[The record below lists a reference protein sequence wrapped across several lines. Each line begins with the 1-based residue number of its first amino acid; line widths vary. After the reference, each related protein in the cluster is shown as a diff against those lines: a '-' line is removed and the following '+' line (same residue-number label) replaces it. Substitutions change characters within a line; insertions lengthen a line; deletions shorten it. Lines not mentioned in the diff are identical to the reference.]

1 MSERREIQGVGWV
14 SGYVWA
20 HTRDGLELGEELLTL
35 IFLGLLALAW
45 IAVFLP
51 AALRARQ
58 SAPLTTAERFKRR
71 MNLIAPRAGAG
82 RWIVVPESYDRLA
95 MSSFRRGQRRR
106 TKILIA
112 LLAAALLT
120 GIVAVFNGGGSWE
133 VHLAVDL
140 SLGLYVALLIE
151 AKRRR
156 AESVTKLRTL
166 ESRRAARE
174 PEITFH
180 EPARAGGGG
189 HR

>member
-1 MSERREIQGVGWV
+1 M
-14 SGYVWA
+14 
-20 HTRDGLELGEELLTL
+20 TL

-58 SAPLTTAERFKRR
+58 SAPLTAAERFKRR
-71 MNLIAPRAGAG
+71 MSLIAPRAGNG

-106 TKILIA
+106 TRILIA
-112 LLAAALLT
+112 LLTAALLT
-120 GIVAVFNGGGSWE
+120 GVVAILSGGGAWE

-140 SLGLYVALLIE
+140 SLGLYIALLIE

-156 AESVTKLRTL
+156 SETITKIRTL
-166 ESRRAARE
+166 SSRRSARE
-174 PEITFH
+174 PEVTFH
-180 EPARAGGGG
+180 EPVRAGGG
-189 HR
+189 RQP

>member
-1 MSERREIQGVGWV
+1 
-14 SGYVWA
+14 
-20 HTRDGLELGEELLTL
+20 LTL

-51 AALRARQ
+51 AALRAKQ

-71 MNLIAPRAGAG
+71 MNLIAPRAGNG

-112 LLAAALLT
+112 LLAAALFT
-120 GIVAVFNGGGSWE
+120 GLVAVFSGGGAWE
-133 VHLAVDL
+133 VHLAVDF

-156 AESVTKLRTL
+156 EESVTKLRSL
-166 ESRRAARE
+166 ESRRSARE
-174 PEITFH
+174 AEITFH
-180 EPARAGGGG
+180 EPVRAGGGR

>member
-1 MSERREIQGVGWV
+1 M
-14 SGYVWA
+14 
-20 HTRDGLELGEELLTL
+20 TL

-71 MNLIAPRAGAG
+71 MSLIAPRAGAG

-112 LLAAALLT
+112 LLAAAALT
-120 GIVAVFNGGGSWE
+120 GLVAVLNGGGAWE
-133 VHLAVDL
+133 VHLAVDA
-140 SLGLYVALLIE
+140 SLALYVALLIE

-156 AESVTKLRTL
+156 AERMTKLRPIQ
-166 ESRRAARE
+166 RRRVTSAASDV
-174 PEITFH
+174 TFH
-180 EPARAGGGG
+180 EPVRAGGGG
-189 HR
+189 QS

>member
-1 MSERREIQGVGWV
+1 M
-14 SGYVWA
+14 
-20 HTRDGLELGEELLTL
+20 TL

-71 MNLIAPRAGAG
+71 MNLIAPRAGTG

-106 TKILIA
+106 TRILIA
-112 LLAAALLT
+112 LLAASALT
-120 GIVAVFNGGGSWE
+120 GFVAIFVGSAAWE

-156 AESVTKLRTL
+156 ADSLSKLRSL
-166 ESRRAARE
+166 EARRTART
-174 PEITFH
+174 PEVTFH
-180 EPARAGGGG
+180 EPVRAGGG
-189 HR
+189 RQS